1 MIKKILFLI
10 LFSLI
15 IPTIV
20 FACEGRTVK
29 KSGFLFP
36 WEEKIQEKQ

>member
-10 LFSLI
+10 LFSVI

-29 KSGFLFP
+29 KKWVLILQG
-36 WEEKIQEKQ
+36 WQK